1 VSLKERITEEMKA
14 ALRAKDSE
22 TLQAIRMLRA
32 AIQRREVDERISLD
46 DAGVVGV
53 IQKQVKQSQDAI
65 AQFNQG
71 DRPDL
76 AAKEQKSIDVLRSYL
91 PAPLSDV
98 EIEALI
104 DAAVRE
110 TGAASVRDMGKVM
123 ANLKQQTAGRA
134 DMAAVSTRVKTRLS
148 SG

>member
-1 VSLKERITEEMKA
+1 MSLKERITEEMKA